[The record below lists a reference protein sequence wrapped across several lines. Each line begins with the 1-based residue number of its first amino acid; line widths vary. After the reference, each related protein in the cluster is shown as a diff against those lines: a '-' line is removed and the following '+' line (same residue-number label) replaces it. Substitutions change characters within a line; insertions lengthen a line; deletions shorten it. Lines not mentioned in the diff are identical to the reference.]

1 MSKIP
6 KGIFYITGLRM
17 HMYKFIAE
25 IFKGE
30 PSDNLL
36 YGLTQ
41 EFFKQFRDEQGEE
54 DEFMIG
60 YAQICDSIDQF
71 PDKKDLKDVLSREYR
86 DLFGENVQALERR
99 YATNAKSKDILKDL
113 RSVYKKKSWTIPEDF
128 PKEEDHVAVEC
139 EFVTHLCK
147 GMRKTLLS
155 LNEKEAED
163 DFNFQRDFITNHI
176 LNWVPKLCDE
186 IASETESEFYLGA
199 SKLTSG
205 ILNIDKELLTMYY

>member
-6 KGIFYITGLRM
+6 QGIFYITGVRM
-17 HMYKFIAE
+17 HMYKFVAE

-54 DEFMIG
+54 DEFMMG
-60 YAQICDSIDQF
+60 YAQICNSMDPF
-71 PDKKDLKDVLSREYR
+71 PDKKDLKEVLSREYR

-99 YATNAKSKDILKDL
+99 YATNTKSKDILNDL
-113 RSVYKKKSWTIPEDF
+113 RSIYKKKSWKIPEDF
-128 PKEEDHVAVEC
+128 PKEEDHIAVEC
-139 EFVTHLCK
+139 EFITHLCK

-163 DFNFQRDFITNHI
+163 SFNFQRDFITDHI
-176 LNWVPKLCDE
+176 LNWVPHLCDD
-186 IASETESEFYLGA
+186 IASETESEFYLGV